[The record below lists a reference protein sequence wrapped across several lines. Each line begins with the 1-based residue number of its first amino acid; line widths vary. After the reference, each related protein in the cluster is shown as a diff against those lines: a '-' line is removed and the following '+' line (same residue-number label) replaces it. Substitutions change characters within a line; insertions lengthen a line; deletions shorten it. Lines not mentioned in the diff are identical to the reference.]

1 MYVYVLETF
10 DRCDRYCE
18 YDSETVAVYSKENF
32 KEAKEH
38 WKRLC
43 ENRTDKG
50 DKVEKWRKNGG
61 YFFNSKNGECES
73 YRFSYVGLKKME
85 VQ

>member
-10 DRCDRYCE
+10 DREDRYCE
-18 YDSETVAVYSKENF
+18 YDSEVVAVYSQENF

-38 WKRLC
+38 WKTLC
-43 ENRTDKG
+43 ERRTDKG
-50 DKVEKWRKNGG
+50 DEVEKWRKDGG
-61 YFFNSKNGECES
+61 YFFNCKRGCYET
-73 YRFSYVGLKKME
+73 YRFSYVGLKKMK

>member
-10 DRCDRYCE
+10 DREDRYCE
-18 YDSETVAVYSKENF
+18 YYSETVAVYSKENF

-43 ENRTDKG
+43 EGRKNKG
-50 DKVEKWRKNGG
+50 DEIEKWRKDGG
-61 YFFNSKNGECES
+61 YFFSSKSGEYES

-85 VQ
+85 VK